1 MNYRLS
7 VLLMTAFLG
16 YGFNV
21 HAQSCAGQSPAQ
33 KLPLIEL
40 YTSQGCSSCPPAD
53 QWLGSFTARDD
64 VVALSLHVNYWD
76 YIGWKDPYAKADF
89 TQRQRWLA
97 NLNKNSTVY
106 TPGVFVGSGEFR
118 DWSSGFMLQRLIAR
132 THAATPG
139 ATIRIEK
146 SPQGANQWKVAAAL
160 AVDQDADQKRLFVAS
175 TRNGLVSK
183 VRAGENHGRTL
194 TNNHV
199 VDYWSGA
206 ITGKTALQFEWQAA
220 LPNDPDELVAFVQ
233 DMKSGQI
240 LQAFKLNLKK
250 PECRADLAKVSAL
263 RR

>member
-1 MNYRLS
+1 MFL
-7 VLLMTAFLG
+7 VAAFLG
-16 YGFNV
+16 FGATSQ
-21 HAQSCAGQSPAQ
+21 AQTCTAQSPAQ
-33 KLPLIEL
+33 KLPLVEL

-76 YIGWKDPYAKADF
+76 YIGWKDPYAKAEF

-97 NLNKNSTVY
+97 TINKNPTVY

-118 DWSSGFMLQRLIAR
+118 DWGSGFMQQRLISR
-132 THAATPG
+132 THASTPG

-146 SPQGANQWKVAAAL
+146 SLQGSNQWKVVAAL
-160 AVDQDADQKRLFVAS
+160 ANDQDADQKRLFIAS
-175 TRNGLVSK
+175 TRNAMVAK

-206 ITGKTALQFEWQAA
+206 IVGKTALQFEWQAP

-233 DMKSGQI
+233 DIKSGQI
-240 LQAFKLNLKK
+240 LQAFKLNLKR
-250 PECRADLAKVSAL
+250 PGCRADVAKVSLL
-263 RR
+263 RP